1 MSTTETQ
8 FDVEGMTCAACA
20 TRIERVLTK
29 QEGVDQVVVNF
40 ASGNAKVFGEVHIP
54 DLEAA
59 VAKIGYGIQELGEDD
74 EKPDIVARYEEEQA
88 EQWRR
93 FLGAAALSVPLVILA
108 MVFAIAI
115 LTSS

>member
-59 VAKIGYGIQELGEDD
+59 VAKIGYGIQQLGEGD
-74 EKPDIVARYEEEQA
+74 EKPDETMRVATVEMASMRKATKAMGAELEQCA
-88 EQWRR
+88 D
-93 FLGAAALSVPLVILA
+93 AAVVDSLV
-108 MVFAIAI
+108 V
-115 LTSS
+115 TV